1 MPLLGVNQYLTILH
15 MSKTTVH
22 GYSTD
27 ESINQ
32 FEIGYIV
39 NPIHRTS
46 YKMLKCKMQLKLL
59 NILKEE

>member
-1 MPLLGVNQYLTILH
+1 